1 MVFSWEIVSP
11 LLLEAF
17 WGICHTQHN
26 ELRLRTFFFPLPP
39 HTNPPGSSQCTSPE
53 HPVSCIEPGLMIS
66 FTYDNIHV
74 SMPFSQIIPPSP
86 SPTDKCITI
95 CFEKVLKSAAFQDI
109 LLKCGL
115 MDNPLDFISLNSAVN
130 IIFTFHL
137 QTQDYKENYPV
148 KEPQVK

>member
-1 MVFSWEIVSP
+1 
-11 LLLEAF
+11 
-17 WGICHTQHN
+17 
-26 ELRLRTFFFPLPP
+26 
-39 HTNPPGSSQCTSPE
+39 
-53 HPVSCIEPGLMIS
+53 
-66 FTYDNIHV
+66 
-74 SMPFSQIIPPSP
+74 MPFSQIIPPSP

-137 QTQDYKENYPV
+137 QTQDYKENDPV